1 MKPARAGSPAT
12 VLERSFPASL
22 DAVESFVADMRGQL
36 RAHGLEA
43 VCFDLELMA
52 REALGNAVRH
62 GCGDDSSLSVSA
74 RLAVQPDRVELCVS
88 DSGAGFDWR
97 NAPSCLPNPS
107 SETGRG
113 LCILKHYADT
123 VEFNDS
129 GNTVCI
135 SKVLPFEEGQMS
147 TKEGTL
153 KKITIE
159 TNVSANNVQALRELF
174 KQHLQD
180 GVTSLE
186 LDFRH
191 VESIDSVGIGLL
203 VATHNSLAK
212 AGGSLSLVNVSQDIH
227 QLFALMRLDKH
238 FGVSQASAASAV
250 GAASAASAEG

>member
-1 MKPARAGSPAT
+1 MKPAQAGGPAK
-12 VLERSFPASL
+12 VLERSIIASL
-22 DAVESFVADMRGQL
+22 DAVESFIADMREHL
-36 RAHGLEA
+36 KACGLDG

-62 GCGDDSSLSVSA
+62 GSGDDSSRSVSV
-74 RLAVQPDRVELCVS
+74 RLAVQPDRVELRVA

-97 NAPSCLPNPS
+97 NAPTCLPNPS

-113 LCILKHYADT
+113 LCILKHYADR

-135 SKVLPFEEGQMS
+135 SKRLFFEEGQMS

-153 KKITIE
+153 ETLTLE

-174 KQHLQD
+174 KQRLQD

-191 VESIDSVGIGLL
+191 VQSIDSVGIGLL
-203 VATHNSLAK
+203 VATHNSLVK
-212 AGGSLSLVNVSQDIH
+212 AGGSLTLVNVSQDIH
-227 QLFALMRLDKH
+227 QLFLLMRLDKH
-238 FGVSQASAASAV
+238 FSVSQASAASSA
-250 GAASAASAEG
+250 GA